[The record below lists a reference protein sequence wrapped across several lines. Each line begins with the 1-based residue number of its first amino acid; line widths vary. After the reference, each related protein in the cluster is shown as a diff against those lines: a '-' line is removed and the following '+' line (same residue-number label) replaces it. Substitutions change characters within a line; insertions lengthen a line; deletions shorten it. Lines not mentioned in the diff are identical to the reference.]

1 MAIIRQRTERD
12 LEGCVEVLKRVHA
25 TSGYPVNG
33 TDHAAAFLDYASLR
47 QSWVAEENGQV
58 VGHVSVATPAG
69 DDISAVLWH
78 ELYPGEPAATLE
90 RLFVHP
96 DVQGKG
102 IARQL
107 MLAATSWG
115 QQSDTRLLLFAL
127 VKDQGAIGMYRK
139 LGWVEYGTR
148 EFHWGD
154 GESMA
159 AICFASPKN
168 IERVA

>member
-1 MAIIRQRTERD
+1 MAIIRKRAKGD
-12 LEGCVEVLKRVHA
+12 LEGCVEVLKRVYA

-33 TDHAAAFLDYASLR
+33 TDHAADFLDYASLQR
-47 QSWVAEENGQV
+47 SWVAEENGQV
-58 VGHVSVATPAG
+58 VGNVSVATPSEN
-69 DDISAVLWH
+69 DISAVLWN

-96 DVQGKG
+96 GFQRKG
-102 IARQL
+102 VARQL
-107 MLAATSWG
+107 MQAATAWG
-115 QQSDTRLLLFAL
+115 QEAGIRLLLFAL

-154 GESMA
+154 GNSMA

-168 IERVA
+168 TEPVA